1 MRTTRIQFLV
11 AHIDFLVVIVTLTRL
26 TRGHANF
33 PSLALYA
40 PTRETGAT
48 VPL

>member
-11 AHIDFLVVIVTLTRL
+11 ANIDFLVVIVTLRL